1 LFSAQNRL
9 FVDDPKWPP
18 RISFVNG
25 STVPYFDN
33 TAVSLPLSAIL
44 ILARGVH
51 AASTSASAGSLETF
65 KNGPVS
71 GCRSDLKV
79 ALRIKMRIAVPLFTL
94 IVEQLRCGI
103 A

>member
-1 LFSAQNRL
+1 M
-9 FVDDPKWPP
+9 
-18 RISFVNG
+18 
-25 STVPYFDN
+25 
-33 TAVSLPLSAIL
+33 PLAAIL

-79 ALRIKMRIAVPLFTL
+79 ALRIKMRIAVPLASPL
-94 IVEQLRCGI
+94 DVPGVEWKTPTMTTVTSDDKQRIRWGDI
-103 A
+103 GP

>member
-1 LFSAQNRL
+1 VETTTILGEEVIPSILKAGR
-9 FVDDPKWPP
+9 
-18 RISFVNG
+18 
-25 STVPYFDN
+25 
-33 TAVSLPLSAIL
+33 SAIL

-79 ALRIKMRIAVPLFTL
+79 ALRIKMRIAAGRFEFRGWRAVFDTNH
-94 IVEQLRCGI
+94 G
-103 A
+103 